1 MKLKILVRFEGVIG
15 YPNNRY
21 VTTVSIT
28 GIDKSECYQNAHQR
42 CMDIVDKIDRDQF
55 GICGKHGYLWLDEE
69 WE

>member
-28 GIDKSECYQNAHQR
+28 GIDKFDCYRKAHQR
-42 CMDIVDKIDRDQF
+42 CMNITGEIDRDQ
-55 GICGKHGYLWLDEE
+55 HGLGHSSYIWLDEE